1 MESTENSQ
9 LPLSFSEQFLWN
21 REFSM
26 RWDLT
31 KNLHMNFQS
40 ATHAQIEE
48 PYTPVNKDV
57 YADQYHAWKDSVW
70 TSIKHWGA
78 PLDYNQTFTASYQLP
93 LNLLPAFDW
102 INADANYNA
111 TYSWE
116 RGTEDEDG
124 VSYGN
129 TINTNRSLN
138 INGTFNLV
146 KLYNHVPFLKKVN
159 QKFDKEPSRSQ
170 IQKKKQEKDRA
181 KKEAQKRK
189 QELAKVRQD
198 AIDAGKDPDE
208 AEKEWT
214 SKQNKKA
221 QQQKKNLPLNKKA
234 FEKEI
239 VLKPI
244 FAKVDTVKS
253 EERRVKNANAEAS
266 AKKDEAKKYV
276 DVKHGK
282 NSKRLIVSAKTADG
296 KAFHLKYKT
305 LDNNT
310 IRITSKVD
318 SLTKLKVTVLAKEP
332 LEDKGWYKTM
342 QAITR
347 VAMMVR
353 NASFSYRNNYQ
364 LTLPGFLPT
373 IGDAF
378 GQTKQGIM
386 SPGLDF
392 AFGMVNDN
400 YISKAREH
408 DWLLLNDSIATPA
421 TTSKTE
427 DLQIR
432 MTLEPVKNLKIDL
445 NASRTMTTQKSIQY
459 MYEGTPTTQSGTFQM
474 TTISLGTAFE
484 GMGSANSGY
493 RSKTFE
499 KFVAS
504 LDGFRSRVEQQYEGM
519 TYPAG
524 SALAGGKFD
533 AERTP
538 VNPYSADV
546 MVPAF
551 LNTYTSMGGKSLSLF
566 PALSRLLPNWT
577 IRYSGLS
584 KLPWFRDHFKSVN
597 INHSYKSVFAVGSY
611 NSYSTFQEY
620 MNGLGFVEDATT
632 GNPSPSSMFNISQ
645 VSINESFSPLLGL
658 DVTLNNNMTLKGEYR
673 QTRVLNLSMTSIQL
687 NEAVSKDWVVGLG
700 YRLNDFNLFG
710 GGKRKVVKSKGK
722 NGSASGKNA
731 SNNNGSSSSSSSS
744 RNRSYGTNHDLNL
757 RLDFSFRKQAAIV
770 RDIASMLSSAS
781 SGNNALKLS
790 FSADYTF
797 SKLLTMSFYY
807 DRQTNTPLLSSSSY
821 PTTTQDF
828 GLSIKFSLTR

>member
-1 MESTENSQ
+1 M
-9 LPLSFSEQFLWN
+9 
-21 REFSM
+21 
-26 RWDLT
+26 
-31 KNLHMNFQS
+31 
-40 ATHAQIEE
+40 
-48 PYTPVNKDV
+48 
-57 YADQYHAWKDSVW
+57 
-70 TSIKHWGA
+70 
-78 PLDYNQTFTASYQLP
+78 
-93 LNLLPAFDW
+93 
-102 INADANYNA
+102 
-111 TYSWE
+111 
-116 RGTEDEDG
+116 
-124 VSYGN
+124 
-129 TINTNRSLN
+129 
-138 INGTFNLV
+138 

-170 IQKKKQEKDRA
+170 IQKKKQEKDQA

-244 FAKVDTVKS
+244 LAKVDTVKS

-770 RDIASMLSSAS
+770 RDIASMVSSAS

>member
-1 MESTENSQ
+1 M
-9 LPLSFSEQFLWN
+9 
-21 REFSM
+21 
-26 RWDLT
+26 
-31 KNLHMNFQS
+31 
-40 ATHAQIEE
+40 
-48 PYTPVNKDV
+48 
-57 YADQYHAWKDSVW
+57 
-70 TSIKHWGA
+70 
-78 PLDYNQTFTASYQLP
+78 
-93 LNLLPAFDW
+93 
-102 INADANYNA
+102 
-111 TYSWE
+111 
-116 RGTEDEDG
+116 
-124 VSYGN
+124 
-129 TINTNRSLN
+129 
-138 INGTFNLV
+138 

-170 IQKKKQEKDRA
+170 IQKKKQEKDQA

-731 SNNNGSSSSSSSS
+731 SNNNGFSSSSSSS

>member
-1 MESTENSQ
+1 M
-9 LPLSFSEQFLWN
+9 
-21 REFSM
+21 
-26 RWDLT
+26 
-31 KNLHMNFQS
+31 
-40 ATHAQIEE
+40 
-48 PYTPVNKDV
+48 
-57 YADQYHAWKDSVW
+57 
-70 TSIKHWGA
+70 
-78 PLDYNQTFTASYQLP
+78 
-93 LNLLPAFDW
+93 
-102 INADANYNA
+102 
-111 TYSWE
+111 
-116 RGTEDEDG
+116 
-124 VSYGN
+124 
-129 TINTNRSLN
+129 
-138 INGTFNLV
+138 
-146 KLYNHVPFLKKVN
+146 
-159 QKFDKEPSRSQ
+159 
-170 IQKKKQEKDRA
+170 
-181 KKEAQKRK
+181 
-189 QELAKVRQD
+189 
-198 AIDAGKDPDE
+198 
-208 AEKEWT
+208 
-214 SKQNKKA
+214 
-221 QQQKKNLPLNKKA
+221 
-234 FEKEI
+234 
-239 VLKPI
+239 LKPI
-244 FAKVDTVKS
+244 LAKVDTVKS

-504 LDGFRSRVEQQYEGM
+504 LDGFRSRVEQQYEGV

-770 RDIASMLSSAS
+770 RDIASMVSSAS

>member
-1 MESTENSQ
+1 M
-9 LPLSFSEQFLWN
+9 
-21 REFSM
+21 
-26 RWDLT
+26 
-31 KNLHMNFQS
+31 
-40 ATHAQIEE
+40 
-48 PYTPVNKDV
+48 
-57 YADQYHAWKDSVW
+57 
-70 TSIKHWGA
+70 
-78 PLDYNQTFTASYQLP
+78 P

-170 IQKKKQEKDRA
+170 IQKKKQEKDQA

-731 SNNNGSSSSSSSS
+731 SNNNGFSSSSSSS

-770 RDIASMLSSAS
+770 RDIASMVSSAS

>member
-1 MESTENSQ
+1 M
-9 LPLSFSEQFLWN
+9 
-21 REFSM
+21 
-26 RWDLT
+26 
-31 KNLHMNFQS
+31 
-40 ATHAQIEE
+40 
-48 PYTPVNKDV
+48 
-57 YADQYHAWKDSVW
+57 W

-731 SNNNGSSSSSSSS
+731 SNNNGFSSSSSSS

>member
-1 MESTENSQ
+1 M
-9 LPLSFSEQFLWN
+9 
-21 REFSM
+21 
-26 RWDLT
+26 
-31 KNLHMNFQS
+31 
-40 ATHAQIEE
+40 
-48 PYTPVNKDV
+48 
-57 YADQYHAWKDSVW
+57 
-70 TSIKHWGA
+70 
-78 PLDYNQTFTASYQLP
+78 P

-170 IQKKKQEKDRA
+170 IQKKKQEKDQA

-244 FAKVDTVKS
+244 LAKVDTVKS

-770 RDIASMLSSAS
+770 RDIASMVSSAS

>member
-1 MESTENSQ
+1 M
-9 LPLSFSEQFLWN
+9 
-21 REFSM
+21 
-26 RWDLT
+26 
-31 KNLHMNFQS
+31 
-40 ATHAQIEE
+40 
-48 PYTPVNKDV
+48 
-57 YADQYHAWKDSVW
+57 W

-170 IQKKKQEKDRA
+170 IQKKKQEKDQA

-244 FAKVDTVKS
+244 LAKVDTVKS

-770 RDIASMLSSAS
+770 RDIASMVSSAS